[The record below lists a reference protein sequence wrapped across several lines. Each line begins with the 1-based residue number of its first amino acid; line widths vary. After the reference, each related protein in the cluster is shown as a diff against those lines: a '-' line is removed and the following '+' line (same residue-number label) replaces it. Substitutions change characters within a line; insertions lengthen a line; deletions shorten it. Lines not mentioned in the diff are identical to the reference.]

1 MPFLPIDHFG
11 DPRIADYRN
20 VPDPELLRRRGVF
33 VAEGRL
39 VVRTLLTSSP
49 FQALSVL
56 VTEAARLSLA
66 DVLDPRADTLPVFVA
81 DRQVLEQVVG
91 FDLHRGCLALG
102 ARPAPSAVT
111 AVLASLPDRA
121 LVVVL
126 EGVGNAD
133 NVGGVFRNA
142 VAFGADAVLL
152 GPGCCDPLYRKAIR
166 VSIGGTLRM
175 KFAAF
180 SGWPDP
186 LQEVRKAGFT
196 LVALAPVEDAEDI
209 ARFSQRAGG
218 RGRLALLF
226 GAEGGGLSPEAEAV
240 ADHRIRIPMVA
251 GVDSLNVATSCG
263 IA

>member
-91 FDLHRGCLALG
+91 FNLHRGCLALG

-111 AVLASLPDRA
+111 DVLASLPNRA

-133 NVGGVFRNA
+133 NVG
-142 VAFGADAVLL
+142 
-152 GPGCCDPLYRKAIR
+152 
-166 VSIGGTLRM
+166 
-175 KFAAF
+175 
-180 SGWPDP
+180 
-186 LQEVRKAGFT
+186 
-196 LVALAPVEDAEDI
+196 
-209 ARFSQRAGG
+209 
-218 RGRLALLF
+218 
-226 GAEGGGLSPEAEAV
+226 
-240 ADHRIRIPMVA
+240 
-251 GVDSLNVATSCG
+251 
-263 IA
+263 